1 MSSVA
6 ITLIVFSCVFGGAML
21 GTLFRGSLPES
32 HLSADSQGVVRL
44 GMGFVATM
52 AALVLG
58 LLVSSAKSSYDA
70 QSVEVTDM
78 SSKVIFLDRVLAH
91 YGPETRDA
99 RDLLRGAVVANL
111 DRVWPQE
118 RTQTSEIVPPSTAEA
133 VLDKIQALSPKDET
147 QRSLKVQALNMVLG
161 LGQTRWLM
169 YEQGAGSVSKPMLVI
184 LVFWLTAIFFSFGL
198 SAPRNATV
206 TAALF
211 VSGLSVS
218 GAIFL
223 ILEMYTPFRGV
234 IEISSAPL
242 RFALAH
248 LGQ

>member
-1 MSSVA
+1 MSSIA
-6 ITLIVFSCVFGGAML
+6 ISLVVFLCVFGSAVI
-21 GTLFRGSLPES
+21 GTFIRGSLPES
-32 HLSADSQGVVRL
+32 HLSAHSQGVVRL

-58 LLVSSAKSSYDA
+58 LLVSSAKSSYDT
-70 QSVEVTDM
+70 QSAELTDM

-91 YGPETRDA
+91 YGPETKEA

-111 DRVWPQE
+111 DRIWPQE
-118 RTQTSEIVPPSTAEA
+118 RGRTSEMAPTSTAEA
-133 VLDKIQALSPKDET
+133 VLDKIQALSPKDDT
-147 QRSLKVQALNMVLG
+147 QRSLKVQAFSLVLV
-161 LGQTRWLM
+161 LGQTRWLV

-184 LVFWLTAIFFSFGL
+184 LVFWLAAIFFSFGL

-206 TAALF
+206 TTAFF

-218 GAIFL
+218 GAIYL
-223 ILEMYTPFRGV
+223 ILEMYTPFRGL